1 MYAIKGPDGRH
12 VSQRTPSPSSCQA
25 YFTDKP
31 HMILSFDKRGD
42 AVGWL
47 NWLIDAV
54 QGSHRRSLYSKKGY
68 GNYVNEEAKAEGIA
82 RVEFVRSLKIVRL

>member
-1 MYAIKGPDGRH
+1 MYAIKESDGRH
-12 VSQRTPSPSSCQA
+12 VSQRTPSPSSGQA

-47 NWLIDAV
+47 NCLIDEV
-54 QGSHRRSLYSKKGY
+54 QSSHRRGLYSKKGY
-68 GNYVNEEAKAEGIA
+68 GNYVNEKAKAEGVA
-82 RVEFVRSLKIVRL
+82 HVEFIRSLKIVRL